1 MPSTEPNAA
10 NPQSRAFSARAAV
23 TTAAVAVLALIAVWL
38 AWASQGANQ
47 SLVGGPFALEDGS
60 GKTITD
66 QTLRGRPFLVYFGYT
81 NCPDVCP
88 TELARISD
96 VLAAMGD
103 KAVPAL
109 FITVDPERDT
119 PKVMQD
125 YASSFGPHVIGLSG
139 SPQAIG
145 AAEKAAIAPG
155 DRLSHGREVIH
166 ALDATNNKLAVIRFS
181 HPPIFPNH
189 HRRHRVRAWM
199 CEMSNFNTP
208 RRLEQAQRALS
219 LRQSPSRWAS
229 ARKALVKRVFRIF
242 LHQLKER
249 ILRPALETDIRAPD
263 SRALAEA
270 FLQQSRSSKS
280 HGHMR

>member
-145 AAEKAAIAPG
+145 AAEKAY
-155 DRLSHGREVIH
+155 
-166 ALDATNNKLAVIRFS
+166 
-181 HPPIFPNH
+181 
-189 HRRHRVRAWM
+189 RV
-199 CEMSNFNTP
+199 F
-208 RRLEQAQRALS
+208 
-219 LRQSPSRWAS
+219 
-229 ARKALVKRVFRIF
+229 ARKGAVQSDGGYSMDHSSIVYLMDKTGGFIEALNLDRPSEATA
-242 LHQLKER
+242 KE
-249 ILRPALETDIRAPD
+249 LERY
-263 SRALAEA
+263 L
-270 FLQQSRSSKS
+270 
-280 HGHMR
+280 